1 MDGGLTMRVYK
12 CIVKD
17 TLWGVF
23 LVALYMCSYVC
34 TLLVLLSC
42 CAPRR
47 VTVGGSTQK
56 ADTVYRMNVVRDT
69 VLVKDSVLVSIFNAG
84 DTVYKTREVWRW
96 RDRTK
101 VRVDTAYKSAVR
113 VDTVRVPVAVERKLS
128 WWERTVER
136 PLQQVIAVFIAFAA
150 IMCALYIAVRLRQR
164 RNRDT
169 EIND

>member
-1 MDGGLTMRVYK
+1 MRTYK
-12 CIVKD
+12 RIVIG
-17 TLWGVF
+17 TLWGV
-23 LVALYMCSYVC
+23 LLCAL
-34 TLLVLLSC
+34 LHVLLSG
-42 CAPRR
+42 CASRR

-56 ADTVYRMNVVRDT
+56 TDTVYKMNMVRDT
-69 VLVKDSVLVSIFNAG
+69 VLVKDSVLVSIFNMG

-136 PLQQVIAVFIAFAA
+136 PLQQVIVAFVGLGA
-150 IMCALYIAVRLRQR
+150 IFGVLYVAVRLRQR
-164 RNRDT
+164 RSKDT
-169 EIND
+169 EKDE

>member
-1 MDGGLTMRVYK
+1 MRTYK
-12 CIVKD
+12 RIVIG
-17 TLWGVF
+17 TLWGV
-23 LVALYMCSYVC
+23 LLCAL
-34 TLLVLLSC
+34 LHVLLC
-42 CAPRR
+42 GCASRR
-47 VTVGGSTQK
+47 VTVGGTHMK

-69 VLVKDSVLVSIFNAG
+69 VLIKDSVLVSIFSAG

-136 PLQQVIAVFIAFAA
+136 PLQQVIGAFVGLGA
-150 IMCALYIAVRLRQR
+150 IIYVLYVAVRLRQR
-164 RNRDT
+164 RSKDT
-169 EIND
+169 EKDE

>member
-1 MDGGLTMRVYK
+1 MRAYK
-12 CIVKD
+12 RIVIGA
-17 TLWGVF
+17 LWGV
-23 LVALYMCSYVC
+23 LLCAL
-34 TLLVLLSC
+34 LHVLLSG
-42 CAPRR
+42 CASRR

-56 ADTVYRMNVVRDT
+56 ADTMYRMNVVRDT
-69 VLVKDSVLVSIFNAG
+69 VLVKDSVLVSIFNVG

-96 RDRTK
+96 RDRTN
-101 VRVDTAYKSAVR
+101 VRVDTVYKSAVR

-136 PLQQVIAVFIAFAA
+136 PLQQVMVVFIAFVA
-150 IMCALYIAVRLRQR
+150 IIGALYVAVRLRQR

>member
-1 MDGGLTMRVYK
+1 MRAYK
-12 CIVKD
+12 HIVIG
-17 TLWGVF
+17 TLWG
-23 LVALYMCSYVC
+23 ALLCA
-34 TLLVLLSC
+34 LLHVLLSG
-42 CAPRR
+42 CASRR
-47 VTVGGSTQK
+47 VTVGGRHLK

-69 VLVKDSVLVSIFNAG
+69 VLVKDSVLVSIFSTG

-101 VRVDTAYKSAVR
+101 VRVDTVYKSAVR

-136 PLQQVIAVFIAFAA
+136 PLQQVMAVFIAFVA
-150 IMCALYIAVRLRQR
+150 IIGTLYVAVRLRQR

>member
-1 MDGGLTMRVYK
+1 MRTYSR
-12 CIVKD
+12 IVIG
-17 TLWGVF
+17 TLWGV
-23 LVALYMCSYVC
+23 LMCAL
-34 TLLVLLSC
+34 LHVLLSG
-42 CAPRR
+42 CASRR

-56 ADTVYRMNVVRDT
+56 TDTVYRMNIVRDT
-69 VLVKDSVLVSIFNAG
+69 VLVKDSVLVSIFSAG

-128 WWERTVER
+128 WWERTVDR
-136 PLQQVIAVFIAFAA
+136 PLQQVIGAFVGLGA
-150 IMCALYIAVRLRQR
+150 IICVLYVAVRLRQR

-169 EIND
+169 EKND